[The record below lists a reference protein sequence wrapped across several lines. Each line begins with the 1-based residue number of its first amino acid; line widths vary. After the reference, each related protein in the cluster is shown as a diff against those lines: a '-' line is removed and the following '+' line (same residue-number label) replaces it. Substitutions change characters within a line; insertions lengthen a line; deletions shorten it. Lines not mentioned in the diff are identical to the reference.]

1 MKQFQ
6 VKQKIVMFVLCYLRF
21 FARLQLKKN
30 KNCKIVGITGS
41 AGKSSTRN
49 AIYCVLKNKYAVKAS
64 FGANSESGISL
75 NILGLAMHNY
85 SKLDWLRV
93 MMLAPIKLL
102 TNFQKFDYYLVE
114 MGIDSPNSPKN
125 MDFLLSIVQPK
136 MAVFL
141 NANFNHS
148 FAFDSLV
155 QETDPQQRKTQI
167 IKLIAQEKA
176 KLVQSLP
183 KTGFAFLNF
192 DDINIK
198 ELSQNLAAESY
209 SFGSDNMCDLQIMD
223 YQTQIQAQAIS
234 SQFTFRIQSHYG
246 KLKTKNQNLEIKI
259 KNFFLPKHYAY
270 SFAPA
275 ILIGLKAGLSNQEIQ
290 AALEKQFTPPLGRAS
305 VLQGKN
311 HSLIID
317 SSYNASSMKDFIELV
332 GQSKKTKGR
341 KLALLGDMREL
352 GEETKQIHE
361 EIALLAAKSFDQVFL
376 LGKEM
381 QRYAQPIIDQ
391 NGHHPAILFTNAI
404 EAGLKIANLLQAND
418 LILVKGSQNTIFL
431 EEAVKKMLQNEK
443 EAEQVLCRQ
452 SPWWLNVK
460 RQAFAK

>member
-1 MKQFQ
+1 M
-6 VKQKIVMFVLCYLRF
+6 KQKIAMFILCYLRF

-49 AIYCVLKNKYAVKAS
+49 AIYCVLKNKYAIKAS

-75 NILGLAMHNY
+75 NILGLKMRNY

-93 MMLAPIKLL
+93 MILAPIQLL

-114 MGIDSPNSPKN
+114 MGIDSPYAPKN
-125 MDFLLSIVQPK
+125 MDFLLSIVRPK

-141 NANFNHS
+141 NANYNHG

-155 QETDPQQRKTQI
+155 KEKDPIQRQTQI

-192 DDINIK
+192 DDENIK
-198 ELSQNLAAESY
+198 ELCQNLAAESY
-209 SFGSDNMCDLQIMD
+209 TFGSDNMCDLQIMD
-223 YQTQIQAQAIS
+223 YQTQIQTKSIS

-246 KLKTKNQNLEIKI
+246 KLKSKNQNLEIKI
-259 KNFFLPKHYAY
+259 ENFLLPKHYAY

-290 AALEKQFTPPLGRAS
+290 DALEKQFTPPPGRAS
-305 VLQGKN
+305 VFQGKN
-311 HSLIID
+311 HSLILD
-317 SSYNASSMKDFIELV
+317 SSYNASSMKDLIELV
-332 GQSKKTKGR
+332 SQLKKTQGR

-352 GEETKQIHE
+352 GEETKLIHE
-361 EIALLAAKSFDQVFL
+361 EIALLAAKNFDQVFL
-376 LGKEM
+376 LGKAM
-381 QRYAQPIIDQ
+381 QQYAQPIIDQ
-391 NGHHPAILFTNAI
+391 NSQNPAILFTNAL
-404 EAGLKIANLLQAND
+404 EAGEKIANLLQADD

-443 EAEQVLCRQ
+443 EANQVLCRQ
-452 SPWWLNVK
+452 SPWWLKVK
-460 RQAFAK
+460 RQAFSK